1 VSVGAGGEGLVYQAR
16 RTVAGDERVVA
27 LKMHTNLS
35 FDDFEWFM
43 ARAEALSEIDH
54 PHVMHLEDVFVGTA
68 LIDDDDPPDDAFT
81 VMYTVANWIPGLTLP
96 AAIEATSKSRG
107 LGWVAQV
114 ARAAGY
120 LHDFRSA
127 EAPAGIVHRDI
138 KPSNVRITPDESAVL
153 IDFGIARPHQ
163 EGDHTEGAGTYLWRA
178 PEVVGGPGEPGP
190 ASDAWGIGG
199 LAYWV
204 LTADPP
210 RLEGAA
216 AARELLVPAARAAGL
231 VDAKGIGRSI
241 SRLLET
247 HPEHRPRD
255 LSRWADDVDRR
266 VARKRAPYVV
276 RVATAACAL
285 LVLAGGVAAGVDL
298 SRVSVAPSARQ
309 SIQLAGDTQR
319 VLPHDA
325 QLGSLLSLASYIR
338 SPTDQARAAMATAL
352 QQPLESVLHGGGS
365 VTAVSYNH
373 DGTRLVSGNSAGNVT
388 LWNTATRTAIETVR
402 VNGSVTGVAYDPAGA
417 LIVIGDSGGTVSVW
431 DTADGRIRWTRD
443 VRRKVTSVAFSPDG
457 YSVAIADVAQGPSRQ
472 GDAIVWDPVTGAE
485 VSKKVPS
492 PTAPFDNS
500 ATTIA
505 FDPTALAVVAF
516 GASNGSI
523 DLWRPAI
530 GNVDQLSIPNDAK
543 AVTSIAFSPNG
554 KSLVAAYVG
563 GEVGV
568 WNMANRSPGE
578 LPRVIGTGGS
588 VTSVAFGPDGQT
600 VVAAYANGIIKVW
613 RTAGAPGSAQVI
625 GVGHRVSS
633 VTSSPDGKTFA
644 VGDSAGDVVLLS
656 EAEKAVRTL
665 DTGPHVLVDSV
676 AFAHSG
682 RILATGDT
690 GGDVQ
695 LWETDDDAKI
705 GSIVGD
711 GSQVFSVALDA
722 GGLHVAAGQKDDAVT
737 VWGTLTQSR
746 AWTSADTFA
755 NYSVA
760 FSPDGRLLAVGNS
773 GGQILLLDSGTG
785 VRESAPLINPE
796 HSGSIRSIAFGHD
809 GRELVSGDD
818 NGYVTVWSVATKR
831 PVGKPILVSKS
842 HIVRSVALS
851 PNGRYLATGDDS
863 GSLTLWDVD
872 THARIWTSRDH
883 HRILSVAFDPDG
895 RVLVTG
901 DAGGNVAG
909 WDAATGLRLSPNL
922 DVGGQVFGLAFTSDG
937 STVAAAAQPTATL
950 IPSFVV
956 ESSPAE
962 LARRLCAEVSGNLTP
977 GQWSTYLGRTPY
989 EDVCP
994 TS

>member
-1 VSVGAGGEGLVYQAR
+1 VSVGAGGEGLVYQAV

-27 LKMHTNLS
+27 LKMHTHLS

-43 ARAEALSEIDH
+43 ARAKALSEIDH

-107 LGWVAQV
+107 LGWVVQV
-114 ARAAGY
+114 ARAAHY

-127 EAPAGIVHRDI
+127 DAPAGIVHRDI
-138 KPSNVRITPDESAVL
+138 KPSNVRITPDENAVL

-216 AARELLVPAARAAGL
+216 AAREILVPAARAAGL

-247 HPEHRPRD
+247 HPERRPRD

-266 VARKRAPYVV
+266 VARKRAPYVA
-276 RVATAACAL
+276 RVAATAGAL

-298 SRVSVAPSARQ
+298 SRVSVAPSATQ
-309 SIQLAGDTQR
+309 SVKLARDAQR
-319 VLPHDA
+319 VLQHNP

-338 SPTDQARAAMATAL
+338 SPTDQARAAMASAL
-352 QQPLESVLHGGGS
+352 QQPLEAVLHGGGS
-365 VTAVSYNH
+365 ATAVSYSH
-373 DGTRLVSGNSAGNVT
+373 DGTRLVSGSSAGDVT
-388 LWNTATRTAIETVR
+388 LWNTVTRTAIETVH
-402 VNGSVTGVAYDPAGA
+402 VNGPVTSVAFDPDGA
-417 LIVIGDSGGTVSVW
+417 LIVIGDGRGEVSVW
-431 DTADGRIRWTRD
+431 DTASGKIRWKHD
-443 VRRKVTSVAFSPDG
+443 MGRKVTSVAFSPNG
-457 YSVAIADVAQGPSRQ
+457 YLVAIADVAKGPSRQ
-472 GDAIVWDPVTGAE
+472 GYAIVWDPATGAD
-485 VSKKVPS
+485 VSTKVPS
-492 PTAPFDNS
+492 PVAPYDNS
-500 ATTIA
+500 ATSIA
-505 FDPTALAVVAF
+505 FDPADQALVAF
-516 GASNGSI
+516 GASNGWI
-523 DLWRPAI
+523 DLWQPAI
-530 GNVDQLSIPNDAK
+530 NKVNELFIPNFGK
-543 AVTSIAFSPNG
+543 AVTSFAFSPNG
-554 KSLVAAYVG
+554 RSLVAAYVG

-568 WNMANRSPGE
+568 WDTVDQSPGA
-578 LPRVIGTGGS
+578 LPRIIGTGGS

-600 VVAAYANGIIKVW
+600 VVGAYANGNIKVW
-613 RTAGAPGSAQVI
+613 RTADAPGTPQVI
-625 GVGHRVSS
+625 SWDHRLSS

-644 VGDSAGDVVLLS
+644 AGDSAGDVVLVS
-656 EAEKAVRTL
+656 DAEKAVR
-665 DTGPHVLVDSV
+665 VLTTAPQVMVDSV
-676 AFAHSG
+676 AFARSG

-690 GGDVQ
+690 QGGIF
-695 LWETDDDAKI
+695 LWDTTDDAEI

-711 GSQVFSVALDA
+711 GGQVFSVALDA
-722 GGLHVAAGQKDDAVT
+722 GGLHVAAGQADNQIALWD
-737 VWGTLTQSR
+737 TLTQSTV
-746 AWTSADTFA
+746 WTSADNFA

-760 FSPDGRLLAVGNS
+760 FSPDDRLLAAANS
-773 GGQILLLDSGTG
+773 GGRIELLNAGTG
-785 VRESAPLINPE
+785 TRESAPLINPE
-796 HSGSIRSIAFGHD
+796 HSGSIRSIAFGD
-809 GRELVSGDD
+809 GGRELVSGDD
-818 NGYVTVWSVATKR
+818 NGYVTVWSLATKR
-831 PVGKPILVSKS
+831 PLGKPIVVSKG

-851 PNGRYLATGDDS
+851 TDGRYVATGDDS
-863 GSLTLWDVD
+863 GAVTLWDVD
-872 THARIWTSRDH
+872 THARIWTSRDP
-883 HRILSVAFDPDG
+883 HRIFSVAFDPDG
-895 RVLVTG
+895 RALLTG

-909 WDAATGLRLSPNL
+909 WDVATGHRLAPNL
-922 DVGGQVFGLAFTSDG
+922 DVGGEVFGLAFESDG
-937 STVAAAAQPTATL
+937 STIAAADQPNATL

-962 LARRLCAEVSGNLTP
+962 LARRLCDELNGNLTP
-977 GQWSTYLGRTPY
+977 GQWSTYVGHTPY